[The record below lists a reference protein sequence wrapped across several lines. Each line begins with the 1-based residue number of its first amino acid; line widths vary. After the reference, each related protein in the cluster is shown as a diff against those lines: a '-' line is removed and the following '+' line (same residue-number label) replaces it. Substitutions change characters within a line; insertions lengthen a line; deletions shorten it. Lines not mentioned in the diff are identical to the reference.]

1 MLLSFLAFLLLV
13 VNVDGWWVGD
23 CDGEDGAV
31 DVVVVDD
38 DANAEEGVGDDAV
51 DDVDDFRSGV
61 TVAVGGTPSSVC
73 CSCSSDAGAASV
85 HSDDDGDDG
94 LSNFMPMSAIFS
106 LGKMMLLPPSML
118 TIGSIK

>member
-1 MLLSFLAFLLLV
+1 LV
-13 VNVDGWWVGD
+13 ANVDG
-23 CDGEDGAV
+23 DGAV
-31 DVVVVDD
+31 AVVAVDD

-85 HSDDDGDDG
+85 HSDDDGDDDV
-94 LSNFMPMSAIFS
+94 LSNFMLMWAIFS